1 MNRLRTEG
9 KDHATGP
16 VIDVFDDGRILTPDE
31 ASAFILDFTGEL
43 PGTDA
48 WQPATPRAIILRMLN
63 NLAASTD
70 PASEPALLRYLQTA
84 LTIDPASPTPRLQRL
99 LLHARSNRRE
109 AALADI
115 SWFLEHQ
122 PEGIDL
128 DRLRDLA
135 DSLRNPR

>member
-1 MNRLRTEG
+1 
-9 KDHATGP
+9 
-16 VIDVFDDGRILTPDE
+16 
-31 ASAFILDFTGEL
+31 
-43 PGTDA
+43 
-48 WQPATPRAIILRMLN
+48 MLN

-99 LLHARSNRRE
+99 LRHARSNRRE